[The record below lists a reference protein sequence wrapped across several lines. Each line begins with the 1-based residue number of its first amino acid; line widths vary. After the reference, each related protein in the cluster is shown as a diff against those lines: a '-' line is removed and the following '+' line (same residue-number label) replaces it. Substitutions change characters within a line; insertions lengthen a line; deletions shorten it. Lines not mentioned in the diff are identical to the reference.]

1 MLRECELDDSLAA
14 IALYLKA
21 QYANTPGEEELP
33 LNTMEADDVLALSQC
48 FHSELLRVVAAA
60 RMHDSGTSPAQPKPP
75 GHQGGTSAFATQADD
90 DAQQQRPSSPP
101 PPDRPPPT
109 NSLTAATPTGG
120 RPPPPPGSTAAV
132 ATSTQQAPAAATTA
146 QGRSENTN
154 GTDGTHG
161 TDRPPVYEDTGAAV
175 SSKENSKPAATA
187 TTGDDDGAAE
197 AAPRNG
203 ATMTPAGFAP
213 RQRVARSR
221 DASPLASRSNSVV
234 NLTAPSASG
243 QRGGGRD
250 ADSSTAQVPRSA
262 SVATAATRSGS
273 AAISAGG
280 NQPTFSKLRP
290 KVMEGTDLV
299 KYGRNGSPKLRFV
312 RLVYRET
319 TVANG
324 RVIEMP
330 FLCWGK
336 NVKASPSGMLPLVE
350 LREVTR
356 GATTPNFKRNSRHE
370 VVGERG
376 EVVPPQQCFTL
387 NFAERPVDFYAPGPE
402 DFDTWYGFMKLVL
415 RRNRELEQEADA
427 AEEAAAER
435 EAKVDATSGANREG
449 RRL

>member
-1 MLRECELDDSLAA
+1 
-14 IALYLKA
+14 
-21 QYANTPGEEELP
+21 
-33 LNTMEADDVLALSQC
+33 
-48 FHSELLRVVAAA
+48 
-60 RMHDSGTSPAQPKPP
+60 
-75 GHQGGTSAFATQADD
+75 
-90 DAQQQRPSSPP
+90 
-101 PPDRPPPT
+101 
-109 NSLTAATPTGG
+109 
-120 RPPPPPGSTAAV
+120 
-132 ATSTQQAPAAATTA
+132 
-146 QGRSENTN
+146 
-154 GTDGTHG
+154 
-161 TDRPPVYEDTGAAV
+161 
-175 SSKENSKPAATA
+175 
-187 TTGDDDGAAE
+187 
-197 AAPRNG
+197 
-203 ATMTPAGFAP
+203 
-213 RQRVARSR
+213 
-221 DASPLASRSNSVV
+221 
-234 NLTAPSASG
+234 
-243 QRGGGRD
+243 
-250 ADSSTAQVPRSA
+250 
-262 SVATAATRSGS
+262 
-273 AAISAGG
+273 
-280 NQPTFSKLRP
+280 
-290 KVMEGTDLV
+290 MEGTDLV

-319 TVANG
+319 PVANG

-376 EVVPPQQCFTL
+376 EVIPPQQCFTL